1 MKHITNLKTGFQF
14 STWVMLLIVITV
26 FVSTRSVPA
35 FADGTYQG
43 LPFSQDWTN
52 TGLITVN
59 DNWSG
64 VPGINGFRG
73 DNLTASTGTDPQTLL
88 ADDSPGVIDVNANQT
103 NPNTFATGGTTE
115 FEIADPVVAL
125 TGSGTADAPYL
136 LLHINATG
144 FENIQVSYN
153 VRDLDGSTDDAVQQ
167 VALHYRIGATGNY
180 TNVPAAYIADATTGP
195 SQATLV
201 TPISVALPAAADNQ
215 SQLQLR
221 IMTTNAAGNDEWVGI
236 DDISITGTPIAADTA
251 PSVVSTAPT
260 NGAVDVAT
268 DANIDI
274 SFSETVNV
282 AGTWFDISCA
292 TSGAH
297 TAVVSGGPTDWTL
310 DPNVDFANSE
320 TCTVTLY
327 ASQITD
333 QDSNDPPD
341 NMDTDYLFSFT
352 TAAAVANPLRIS
364 QVYGGGGNSG
374 ATYTHDF
381 IELYNAGTTTLNLN
395 GLSVQYASAAGTS
408 WQVTNLT
415 GSLVPGQYYLIQQA
429 AGTGGTTAL
438 PTPDATGTIA
448 MAATNG
454 KVALVN
460 STTALSGSCPL
471 GGNVLDFVGFGTANC
486 FEGAGATPALTNT
499 TADLRNN
506 NGCQDTDQ
514 NAADFTVGAP
524 TPRNTQSPLYNCTT
538 GDHSPAVSST
548 TPTDGATGVV
558 LNTDITLNFSE
569 AVTLDTG
576 WYNIACGTSGTHTA
590 VVTGGPQNWTLNPD
604 VDFVNNETCTVTLT
618 AGAVHDV
625 DSNDPPDTM
634 GTNYVFSFVTTD
646 GGFGSCDDDA
656 ETRIH
661 TIQGAGLTSPV
672 VGSTPVIE
680 GIVTAD
686 YQDTATLMGG
696 FFIQEED
703 ADADGNNATSE
714 GIYVFN
720 SALAVSVGDLVRL
733 QGTVVEFTS
742 GAITFTEISPV
753 STLTICSNGNPLP
766 AAIPLTLPVAS
777 VNDLEAYEGMRVSL
791 AQTLYVTEH
800 FTLGRYGEVRL
811 SANDIQYQFTHSNLP
826 SVAGYATFLTDFARS
841 TITLDDANTQQ
852 NKDPIVHPSPGL
864 TALNTLRI
872 GDTVTGLTGILDHRF
887 DLYRIQPTGVVPFTT
902 SNPRPAAPDNVG
914 GTIWV
919 ASFNVLNYFSTLDLG
934 PDICGPAGNQECRGA
949 DSASEFTRQRDKIVA
964 AIIALDADVIG
975 LMEMENHIS
984 DAALDDLISG
994 LNAVAGAGTYVKISE
1009 FPLGTDAIKVA
1020 LIYRPARVTP
1030 VGVPLVDNN
1039 AVFDRPPLSHLFQ
1052 VNNTGEQFNV
1062 IVNHFKS
1069 KGCGGAAGADQDQFD
1084 GQGCFNDRRTQQAT
1098 QLLSF
1103 ISSVVVTTGDSD
1115 VLILGDLNAYALENP
1130 ITTLTGGGMTNLL
1143 SSYLG
1148 TNTFSYIF
1156 GGQAGY
1162 LDHALASASLT
1173 SQVTGVTHWG
1183 INGDEPIS
1191 LDYNE
1196 EFKSPGQ
1203 VSSLYNADPFRSS
1216 DHSPVL
1222 VGIYPYDFTDLP
1234 GSYGTAWH
1242 TEGGALRLGTN
1253 WTADRTFGDDTDNSS
1268 DDGIERLGSGWVP
1281 GATVTLRATVT
1292 RVSGSGGGWLS
1303 CWMDWDGDGVFA
1315 AAAERAINT
1324 AVTEG
1329 INDINLTI
1337 PGSAPGL
1344 ANLEARCRLYDSATE
1359 PFAPLVATPTG
1370 AGTGGEVED
1379 YNWSFSPT
1387 AITLQEIEVVGAA
1400 AAPVAFL
1407 LAVILLGGGSAWML
1421 RRRIHNQ

>member
-1 MKHITNLKTGFQF
+1 MRQQIK
-14 STWVMLLIVITV
+14 
-26 FVSTRSVPA
+26 FVSSILLLFFLFGVGLSGMTIVQANAP
-35 FADGTYQG
+35 
-43 LPFSQDWTN
+43 LPFSESFTGFTGIGFAPTPAAGQLDSDFWRV
-52 TGLITVN
+52 TGLSDGAGSFGGTHTTG
-59 DNWSG
+59 D
-64 VPGINGFRG
+64 FARG
-73 DNLTASTGTDPQTLL
+73 TSTG
-88 ADDSPGVIDVNANQT
+88 GV
-103 NPNTFATGGTTE
+103 ATGGIYAFNVGSGNIILGTQPAGSDFNPGT
-115 FEIADPVVAL
+115 IAL
-125 TGSGTADAPYL
+125 RIQNTTGST
-136 LLHINATG
+136 IT
-144 FENIQVSYN
+144 
-153 VRDLDGSTDDAVQQ
+153 DLDISYEVWYLNDQPRANALNFAYSSNDSTYTPVG
-167 VALHYRIGATGNY
+167 AL
-180 TNVPAAYIADATTGP
+180 DFTT
-195 SQATLV
+195 
-201 TPISVALPAAADNQ
+201 PAAADALGWQVITRSTTLNGLTIANGD
-215 SQLQLR
+215 SFYLR
-221 IMTTNAAGNDEWVGI
+221 WNGADVSGSGSRDEYGI
-236 DDISITGTPIAADTA
+236 DNVQVSVPIAEAA
-251 PSVVSTAPT
+251 PTVVATTPT
-260 NGAVDVAT
+260 NGATDVALDT
-268 DANIDI
+268 NIDI
-274 SFSETVNV
+274 SFSEAVNV
-282 AGTWFDISCA
+282 AGSWFDINCT
-292 TSGAH
+292 TSGTH
-297 TAVVSGGPTDWTL
+297 TATVSGGPTDWTL
-310 DPNVDFANSE
+310 NPDADFANSE
-320 TCTVTLY
+320 TCTATLY

-1344 ANLEARCRLYDSATE
+1344 ANLGARCRLYDSATE

-1407 LAVILLGGGSAWML
+1407 LAVILLGGGSVWML
-1421 RRRIHNQ
+1421 RRRMQ

>member
-1 MKHITNLKTGFQF
+1 MLKRWFQQLIRLTFIISLFLTLAMFAPVYRVASQAPSILPPCGSLFFSEYIEGSSNNKALEIFNGTGTAINLGTGGYNVQMFF
-14 STWVMLLIVITV
+14 NGSMTAGLTINLVGTVADGDV
-26 FVSTRSVPA
+26 FVVAQSSA
-35 FADGTYQG
+35 SAAILAQAD
-43 LPFSQDWTN
+43 
-52 TGLITVN
+52 
-59 DNWSG
+59 
-64 VPGINGFRG
+64 
-73 DNLTASTGTDPQTLL
+73 
-88 ADDSPGVIDVNANQT
+88 QT
-103 NPNTFATGGTTE
+103 NGAGW
-115 FEIADPVVAL
+115 
-125 TGSGTADAPYL
+125 
-136 LLHINATG
+136 
-144 FENIQVSYN
+144 YN
-153 VRDLDGSTDDAVQQ
+153 GDDAVVLRQGTTIVDVIGQ
-167 VALHYRIGATGNY
+167 VGFDPGTEWGTGL
-180 TNVPAAYIADATTGP
+180 TSTADN
-195 SQATLV
+195 TLV
-201 TPISVALPAAADNQ
+201 RKSTISGGDANSGDSFDP
-215 SQLQLR
+215 S
-221 IMTTNAAGNDEWVGI
+221 IEWDGYAVDTFTHLG
-236 DDISITGTPIAADTA
+236 SHTAVCGTGSDTA
-251 PSVVSTAPT
+251 PS
-260 NGAVDVAT
+260 
-268 DANIDI
+268 
-274 SFSETVNV
+274 
-282 AGTWFDISCA
+282 
-292 TSGAH
+292 
-297 TAVVSGGPTDWTL
+297 
-310 DPNVDFANSE
+310 
-320 TCTVTLY
+320 
-327 ASQITD
+327 
-333 QDSNDPPD
+333 
-341 NMDTDYLFSFT
+341 
-352 TAAAVANPLRIS
+352 
-364 QVYGGGGNSG
+364 
-374 ATYTHDF
+374 
-381 IELYNAGTTTLNLN
+381 
-395 GLSVQYASAAGTS
+395 
-408 WQVTNLT
+408 
-415 GSLVPGQYYLIQQA
+415 
-429 AGTGGTTAL
+429 
-438 PTPDATGTIA
+438 
-448 MAATNG
+448 
-454 KVALVN
+454 
-460 STTALSGSCPL
+460 
-471 GGNVLDFVGFGTANC
+471 
-486 FEGAGATPALTNT
+486 
-499 TADLRNN
+499 
-506 NGCQDTDQ
+506 
-514 NAADFTVGAP
+514 
-524 TPRNTQSPLYNCTT
+524 
-538 GDHSPAVSST
+538 VSST
-548 TPTDGATGVV
+548 TPTNGATNVALSADV
-558 LNTDITLNFSE
+558 TVTFSE
-569 AVTLDTG
+569 DVTLDPS
-576 WYNIACGTSGTHTA
+576 WYNITCDISGVHTGT
-590 VVTGGPQNWTLNPD
+590 VTGGPQTWTINPT
-604 VDFVNNETCTVTLT
+604 VDYVTSENCTVTIDDLS
-618 AGAVHDV
+618 VHDV
-625 DSNDPPDTM
+625 DVIDPPDTM
-634 GTNYVFSFVTTD
+634 SADYVFSFSTIS
-646 GGFGSCDDDA
+646 GGFGTCGDDT

-661 TIQGAGLTSPV
+661 AIQGSGMTSPVAGLTR
-672 VGSTPVIE
+672 VIE
-680 GIVTAD
+680 GVVTAD
-686 YQDTATLMGG
+686 YQITPTQMGG
-696 FFIQEED
+696 FYVQEED
-703 ADADGNNATSE
+703 ADADANPATSE
-714 GIYVFN
+714 GIYVFDN
-720 SALAVSVGDLVRL
+720 GSLVSVGDVVRL
-733 QGTVVEFTS
+733 EGTVVEFTS

-753 STLTICSNGNPLP
+753 TMSVVCSSGNPLP
-766 AAIPLTLPVAS
+766 TALPISLPVAA

-800 FTLGRYGEVRL
+800 YTLGRYGEVLL

-864 TALNTLRI
+864 TALTTLRI
-872 GDTVTGLTGILDHRF
+872 GDTVAGLTGILDHRF